1 MCADFRELSPAV
13 MQLRGMR
20 GFIAAALAGVIVS
33 SGGCFSAQSAAPPE
47 VLPAFEVASVKRSAG
62 DLSGRLNSSTI
73 LTALPGRLVI
83 TNMTVRGMIR
93 NAYGFFIPKR
103 NDVVGGPLWV
113 DEERWDVEATV
124 AGDDQAQ
131 ARKLLMLQRLLA
143 ERFKLTV
150 RRQTTQVD
158 TYALVL
164 DRRDGRLGPGLRAA
178 PECVRVPGAASD
190 SGRPCGGR
198 GGSGRVTGT
207 GLTMARF
214 AELLASSAARPVT
227 DQTGLT
233 GTFDIDLTWSQDVGV
248 FTALREQ
255 LGLKLESGP
264 SVTQESIVIDRVE
277 RPSEN

>member
-1 MCADFRELSPAV
+1 MLADCRELFSAA
-13 MQLRGMR
+13 MQSRGMR
-20 GFIAAALAGVIVS
+20 GCIAAALAAVIVS
-33 SGGCFSAQSAAPPE
+33 ISSGFAAQSAAPPE
-47 VLPAFEVASVKRSAG
+47 VLPSFEVASVKRSGG

-93 NAYGFFIPKR
+93 NAYGFFIPTR
-103 NDVVGGPLWV
+103 DDVVGGPQWV
-113 DEERWDVEATV
+113 DEDRWDVEATV
-124 AGDDQAQ
+124 AGVQAQ
-131 ARKLLMLQRLLA
+131 ARKLLMLQRLLT
-143 ERFKLTV
+143 ERFKLVV

-178 PECVRVPGAASD
+178 PECVRIPGSASD

-207 GLTMARF
+207 GLTTSRL
-214 AELLASSAARPVT
+214 AELLASSADRPVT

-233 GTFDIDLTWSQDVGV
+233 GTFDVDLTWSQDVGI
-248 FTALREQ
+248 FTALKEQ
-255 LGLKLESGP
+255 LGLKLEAGP
-264 SVTQESIVIDRVE
+264 SVTRESIVIDRVE

>member
-1 MCADFRELSPAV
+1 MQSPGV
-13 MQLRGMR
+13 RGC
-20 GFIAAALAGVIVS
+20 IAAALAGVIVS
-33 SGGCFSAQSAAPPE
+33 VGSGFAAQSAAQPE

-62 DLSGRLNSSTI
+62 DLSGRPNSSTI

-103 NDVVGGPLWV
+103 DDVVGGPVWV
-113 DEERWDVEATV
+113 DDDRWDVEATV
-124 AGDDQAQ
+124 AGDQAQ
-131 ARKLLMLQRLLA
+131 ARKLLMLRRLLA
-143 ERFKLTV
+143 ERFKLAV
-150 RRQTTQVD
+150 RPQMTRVD
-158 TYALVL
+158 TYALLL

-190 SGRPCGGR
+190 SARPCGGR

-214 AELLASSAARPVT
+214 AELLTSSAGRPVT

-233 GTFDIDLTWSQDVGV
+233 GTFDVDVTWSQDVSI
-248 FTALREQ
+248 FTALKEQ